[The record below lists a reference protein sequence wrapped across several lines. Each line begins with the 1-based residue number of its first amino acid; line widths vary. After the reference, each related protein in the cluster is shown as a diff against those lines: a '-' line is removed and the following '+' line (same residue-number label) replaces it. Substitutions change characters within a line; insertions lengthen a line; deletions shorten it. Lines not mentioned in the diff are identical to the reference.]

1 MSDGL
6 MIDNFR
12 LGNCIATGSTSQ
24 IYEVFDQDTNE
35 RFAMKLLLDEA
46 FKDATHRATLKR
58 EFKVASALEHP
69 NIIPVYA
76 HHQSRKNAYFLM
88 EFFGGP
94 NLKQIIRGD
103 ITVVQARFRKMFECV
118 LLGLGF
124 IHENGWLHR
133 DIKPDN
139 IMMTKGTDVRI
150 IDFSLSSKAPSAVA
164 KLFASKKAPI
174 QGTRTYIAPE
184 LVRRKLPSK
193 QSDMYSLGV
202 TAFECL
208 TGRPPFMGS
217 SPNDLLIKHIQE
229 PPPPASSLNPNLTT
243 DIDKLL
249 NRLLAKKPENRP
261 ADAAEILSEF
271 RSVKI
276 FREDP
281 EEFSRRKK
289 AEAAEAEDVSV
300 ESQLDSRADAER
312 QAQRR
317 ARGEDPTASKP
328 KPVEVAKPEA
338 SRPAAAPAKKQ
349 QSAARPAPP
358 RQPQAPQQQPPQRH
372 PQQPPPGYQMPP
384 GYPQQPGQP
393 NPYAPQ
399 GYPQQPHPGQGAPA
413 PRQPQGR
420 PPQPAPPRKPAPPPQ
435 KPSSPPD
442 DDIPFADELPDIS

>member
-1 MSDGL
+1 VSDGL
-6 MIDNFR
+6 VIDNFR

-24 IYEVFDQDTNE
+24 IYEAFDQDTNE

-46 FKDATHRATLKR
+46 FKVAANRATLKR
-58 EFKVASALEHP
+58 EYKVASGLEHP

-76 HHQSRKNAYFLM
+76 HRQSRKNAYFLM

-103 ITVVQARFRKMFECV
+103 ITVVQARFRKLFECV
-118 LLGLGF
+118 LLGLGY

-150 IDFSLSSKAPSAVA
+150 IDFSLSSRIPSAVS
-164 KLFASKKAPI
+164 KIFSGKKAI

-184 LVRRKLPSK
+184 IVRRKHPSI
-193 QSDMYSLGV
+193 QTDLYSLGV

-208 TGRPPFMGS
+208 TGRPPFMGA
-217 SPNDLLIKHIQE
+217 SPNELLIKHIQE
-229 PPPPASSLNPNLTT
+229 PPPPASSVNPNLTT

-249 NRLLAKKPENRP
+249 NRMLAKKPENRP
-261 ADAAEILSEF
+261 GDAAELLSEF

-281 EEFSRRKK
+281 EEFVRRKK
-289 AEAAEAEDVSV
+289 AEDKEAEDESV

-317 ARGEDPTASKP
+317 ARGEDPTAP
-328 KPVEVAKPEA
+328 TAKPEA
-338 SRPAAAPAKKQ
+338 PPKQEAAPKPAAAPKKKPPQ
-349 QSAARPAPP
+349 QRPPQQRPAQQRPA
-358 RQPQAPQQQPPQRH
+358 APQQPPQRNAP
-372 PQQPPPGYQMPP
+372 PQYPGYPMPPQGYPPPG
-384 GYPQQPGQP
+384 PQGQP
-393 NPYAPQ
+393 NPYAPPAH
-399 GYPQQPHPGQGAPA
+399 PQQPNPGQGAPA
-413 PRQPQGR
+413 RPQ
-420 PPQPAPPRKPAPPPQ
+420 QNPARKPAPPP

-442 DDIPFADELPDIS
+442 DDLPFADELPDIT